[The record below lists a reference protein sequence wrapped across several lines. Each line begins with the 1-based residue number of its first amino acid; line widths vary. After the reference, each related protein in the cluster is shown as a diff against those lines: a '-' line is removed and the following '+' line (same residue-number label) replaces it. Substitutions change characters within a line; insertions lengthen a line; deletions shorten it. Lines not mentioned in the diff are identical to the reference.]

1 MAAEGGNEAMKEP
14 PKVVLRCKLCM
25 VGDAGVGK
33 TALTE
38 VYTKSKFPKSYT
50 MTSEAA
56 FTVSTVDVAGEDV
69 GSKSNLRVELC
80 IFDVPGQGICRE
92 ASLELV
98 RHGAPTPLGSLL
110 LFADPL
116 ALGPVQGRGGDLRGV
131 RLQQRAVVRELRDL
145 DRRDPLALRP
155 RSHTRSAASLR
166 STAAPSPSDRPRRVC
181 AGALVANK
189 TDQEDRVFGQ
199 ARMRGQQF
207 AQGYGL
213 QYFETSAMNSDGVND
228 TFEAIAKDFAQS
240 YVEYTR
246 RV

>member
-98 RHGAPTPLGSLL
+98 RSGPAPHAVGGRCYCSLTRY
-110 LFADPL
+110 A
-116 ALGPVQGRGGDLRGV
+116 GPSART
-131 RLQQRAVVRELRDL
+131 
-145 DRRDPLALRP
+145 RR
-155 RSHTRSAASLR
+155 RSAWCSTAAMSSRSRTARSGPTRSARAPAAITYAVRRLSPLRRGSFSL
-166 STAAPSPSDRPRRVC
+166 
-181 AGALVANK
+181 
-189 TDQEDRVFGQ
+189 
-199 ARMRGQQF
+199 
-207 AQGYGL
+207 
-213 QYFETSAMNSDGVND
+213 
-228 TFEAIAKDFAQS
+228 
-240 YVEYTR
+240 
-246 RV
+246 

>member
-98 RHGAPTPLGSLL
+98 RSGPSSIGAPTPLGRCYCANPGTL
-110 LFADPL
+110 D
-116 ALGPVQGRGGDLRGV
+116 PVQGCGGDLRGV
-131 RLQQRAVVRELRDL
+131 
-145 DRRDPLALRP
+145 
-155 RSHTRSAASLR
+155 
-166 STAAPSPSDRPRRVC
+166 
-181 AGALVANK
+181 
-189 TDQEDRVFGQ
+189 
-199 ARMRGQQF
+199 
-207 AQGYGL
+207 
-213 QYFETSAMNSDGVND
+213 
-228 TFEAIAKDFAQS
+228 
-240 YVEYTR
+240 
-246 RV
+246 

>member
-98 RHGAPTPLGSLL
+98 RSGPSSMELPRRWAAVIALTPVRWTQCKDAAAICVVFDCSNEQSFENCAIWTDEIRSRSGRDHIRGPPPLSAPPLL
-110 LFADPL
+110 LLPL
-116 ALGPVQGRGGDLRGV
+116 TA
-131 RLQQRAVVRELRDL
+131 RAV
-145 DRRDPLALRP
+145 
-155 RSHTRSAASLR
+155 SA
-166 STAAPSPSDRPRRVC
+166 
-181 AGALVANK
+181 
-189 TDQEDRVFGQ
+189 Q
-199 ARMRGQQF
+199 ARWWR
-207 AQGYGL
+207 
-213 QYFETSAMNSDGVND
+213 
-228 TFEAIAKDFAQS
+228 
-240 YVEYTR
+240 TR
-246 RV
+246 RTRRTASSARRGCGGSSSPRATGCSTSRRPP